1 MKPIN
6 KVAIIGTG
14 VIGASWAAFYLS
26 KGFQVS
32 ALILQLMQN

>member
-26 KGFQVS
+26 KGFQGECF
-32 ALILQLMQN
+32 